1 MTRLWNFVGR
11 FNSMLQTSEQIVV
24 IYALKP
30 RELRIHRQ
38 LTHPLL
44 SPILQS
50 SLGNLC
56 PLYIIAGDGEVLRDE
71 IIYLA
76 HKAANP
82 SDYPTRK
89 GVVLSGR
96 RQMENVD
103 KFRTPTKVSDTS
115 YFRNSEHIK

>member
-1 MTRLWNFVGR
+1 
-11 FNSMLQTSEQIVV
+11 MLQTSEQIVV

-96 RQMENVD
+96 RQMENVE
-103 KFRTPTKVSDTS
+103 KFRTPTKVSDT
-115 YFRNSEHIK
+115 FVLPI